1 MKILRIYTR
10 LPPLIGGME
19 NHIAQLTKEQIK
31 LGHDVVIYFNKGN
44 KVSFQDVQVTKYSL
58 YKLKPQ
64 FFGFFLFY
72 FLVFVRLLR
81 SQEKFELIHI
91 HGDWSSLVFSKL
103 IKKIVGAEKL
113 VLTVHDQ
120 LSMKI
125 FHQKVFSKLLKNV
138 DILFATGYEAA
149 SQLNKLTNK
158 KVVVQ
163 PSGIQKIFLDSQSR
177 NFNKSSF
184 QVITVANLLKKKNL
198 GLVLDIAK
206 ELPLVKFLIVG
217 EGPEK
222 NYLLGRVKN
231 EKLSNFQILGYKNP
245 IELHTLYYQSDVF
258 ILTSIKEGTPTAI
271 LEAMACGLPIVSS
284 DAGGIKRIL
293 GEDNYIADINDKNQF
308 INCISTLLGDTELMQ
323 SISVNNNSQ
332 AKSFSWEHVAQK
344 IDNLI
349 LDKVEIM
356 IGDTT
361 K

>member
-44 KVSFQDVQVTKYSL
+44 KVSFHDVQVTKYSL

-72 FLVFVRLLR
+72 SLVLIRLLR
-81 SQEKFELIHI
+81 SQEKFKLIHI
-91 HGDWSSLVFSKL
+91 HGDWSSLVLSKL

-125 FHQKVFSKLLKNV
+125 LHQKVFSKLLKNV
-138 DILFATGYEAA
+138 DILFATGYETA

-158 KVVVQ
+158 QVVVQ
-163 PSGIQKIFLDSQSR
+163 PSGIQKIFLDSKTR
-177 NFNKSSF
+177 DFNKSSF
-184 QVITVANLLKKKNL
+184 QIITVANLLKKKNL

-206 ELPLVKFLIVG
+206 ELPLVKFLVVG

-231 EKLSNFQILGYKNP
+231 EELSNIQILGYKNSF
-245 IELHTLYYQSDVF
+245 ELRSLYYQSDVF
-258 ILTSIKEGTPTAI
+258 ILTSIKEGTPTAM
-271 LEAMACGLPIVSS
+271 LEAMACGLPIVAT
-284 DAGGIKRIL
+284 DAGGVKRIL
-293 GEDNYIADINDKNQF
+293 GSHNYIADINDKKQF

-323 SISVNNNSQ
+323 SISVKNNSQ
-332 AKSFSWEHVAQK
+332 AKSFSWEHVAQN

-349 LDKVEIM
+349 LNKVESIN
-356 IGDTT
+356 GDSN